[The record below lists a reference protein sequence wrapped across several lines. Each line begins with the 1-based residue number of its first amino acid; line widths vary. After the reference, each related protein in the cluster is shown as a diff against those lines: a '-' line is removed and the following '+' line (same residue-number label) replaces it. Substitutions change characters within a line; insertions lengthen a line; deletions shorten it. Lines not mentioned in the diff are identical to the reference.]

1 MLRGGGAAA
10 CSCTGCWRAQVR
22 SLWDSMSCAA
32 VLRLVRGV
40 VAPAPGRDA
49 DVRSGARKGPA
60 RGAATRGDGEDMD
73 VDGGEDPDS
82 AVDAPA
88 GPSTAAG
95 AEQERLA
102 AVLGLLAAL
111 LRAWPLRDQ
120 PDVLRSVVEALA
132 EAAISPQATG
142 RPPVASFQLF
152 VVSGLLTGRPQILA
166 AAGPCP
172 NTQTPNRPCS

>member
-1 MLRGGGAAA
+1 MAAS
-10 CSCTGCWRAQVR
+10 SCTSCRGAQVR

-40 VAPAPGRDA
+40 AAPTPGRDA
-49 DVRSGARKGPA
+49 GVRSGAAKGPA
-60 RGAATRGDGEDMD
+60 RGAAACGDCDNMD
-73 VDGGEDPDS
+73 ADGGEDPDA
-82 AVDAPA
+82 AVPAPA
-88 GPSTAAG
+88 GPPANAG

-120 PDVLRSVVEALA
+120 PDTLRSVVEALA

-142 RPPVASFQLF
+142 RPPS
-152 VVSGLLTGRPQILA
+152 
-166 AAGPCP
+166 
-172 NTQTPNRPCS
+172 